1 MPKKRKGGNLNI
13 MTREGRRL
21 QKRRKIES
29 LEERSQRLEA
39 DAQRH
44 AQQRVNENDE
54 ARFQRLEADAQR
66 HAQQRVNENDEARF
80 QRLEADAQR
89 HAQQRVNENDEARFQ
104 RLEAN
109 AQRQVQRRQ
118 NTRQLNHHI
127 ALIAKDDEINVP
139 VYTLG
144 QMNIEC
150 QFCKSLNFECEKPK

>member
-29 LEERSQRLEA
+29 LEERS
-39 DAQRH
+39 
-44 AQQRVNENDE
+44 
-54 ARFQRLEADAQR
+54 QRLEADAQR